1 VRRVAVSLVVL
12 VVAVGVLAGGA
23 WVYMAR
29 AVEAPLL
36 DHDAV
41 VDVPKGMSGN
51 RLSRLLVDTGLL
63 QDGLPFI
70 EARVYLRRHPVLP
83 KAGKHALKRGMSLAQ
98 ALETFAGEP
107 LVDDVPVTIVE
118 GWRLADTDD
127 ALSAATPP
135 YINKGS
141 YRKAAS
147 DPSRFK
153 APFTFEGADLEGYLY
168 PDTYAMPL
176 GHFEVDRLIQRQLDS
191 FSEKFAVPYADEIKK
206 SGRSL
211 HDLVIVASMLE
222 REERNPAVRPEIAG
236 VMYTRL
242 RRKVPLGIDATSR
255 YTLKDWN
262 DPRAFLVKLRDPADL
277 YNTRLR
283 DGLPHG
289 PIGSPSLPSLLA
301 ALRPHKNEWLYYLH
315 DKEGNV
321 HFARTAAEH
330 EANRKRYNV
339 Y

>member
-1 VRRVAVSLVVL
+1 VRRVALILVVL
-12 VVAVGVLAGGA
+12 AVLAGGA
-23 WVYMAR
+23 LLYVAR
-29 AVEAPLL
+29 AADAPLL
-36 DHDAV
+36 EHDAIV
-41 VDVPKGMSGN
+41 EVPKGLSGN
-51 RLSRLLVDTGLL
+51 RLPRLLVDAALL
-63 QDGLPFI
+63 PDGLPFL
-70 EARVYLRRHPVLP
+70 EARFFLKRNPVLP

-98 ALETFAGEP
+98 ALEAFAGEP
-107 LVDDVPVTIVE
+107 LVEDVPVTIVE
-118 GWRLADTDD
+118 GWRLCDTDD

-135 YINKGS
+135 YIAKGS

-147 DPSRFK
+147 DLTRFK
-153 APFTFEGADLEGYLY
+153 TPFTLEGGDLEGYLY

-191 FSEKFAVPYADEIKK
+191 FADKFAVPYADEIRK
-206 SGRSL
+206 SGHSL
-211 HDLVIVASMLE
+211 HELVIVASMLE
-222 REERNPAVRPEIAG
+222 REERNLAVRPDIAG
-236 VMYTRL
+236 IIYTRL
-242 RRKVPLGIDATSR
+242 RRKFPLGIDATSR

-262 DPRAFLVKLRDPADL
+262 DHAGFVGRLRDPADL

-315 DKEGNV
+315 DKDGNV